1 MTRDEEIKMLRLKIA
16 KLENEQKAEDL
27 KTFRNKLIAYLKD
40 LLAMV
45 VKWGITFVDIEHKR
59 GVLTGYCSARACPN
73 CPMAQMCDNLPG
85 DILKDITQERLE
97 RAIKQLE
104 EEATE

>member
-1 MTRDEEIKMLRLKIA
+1 
-16 KLENEQKAEDL
+16 
-27 KTFRNKLIAYLKD
+27 
-40 LLAMV
+40 
-45 VKWGITFVDIEHKR
+45 
-59 GVLTGYCSARACPN
+59 
-73 CPMAQMCDNLPG
+73 MCDNLPG